1 MDLSEIGAL
10 TSRVYLW
17 SDLKRPKQPQ
27 YADYEVE

>member
-27 YADYEVE
+27 NVDNEVK